1 MEHRYCSARDG
12 RDSPL
17 KSTCCWRLGRARPA
31 RDGRDSPLK
40 YTQAAPNSL
49 KSSELARFLF
59 SEKQDLVW
67 NFLGFSRLSSIEHL
81 HLAELVI
88 GHGHQADLPKWRND
102 CPNRT
107 AVRVGCLFA
116 GEIPRIDR

>member
-1 MEHRYCSARDG
+1 MLGMAGIHRS
-12 RDSPL
+12 
-17 KSTCCWRLGRARPA
+17 STLQQNAKKMLEIA

-81 HLAELVI
+81 HLAKLVI
-88 GHGHQADLPKWRND
+88 GYGH
-102 CPNRT
+102 
-107 AVRVGCLFA
+107 
-116 GEIPRIDR
+116 